1 MQAVI
6 VDLAIGAD
14 EFERW
19 YCGAAKEVLARA
31 VDGRKVRFPAA
42 ILRPYITHAGI
53 YGRFRILFD
62 DNNRFSRIDR
72 IDL

>member
-1 MQAVI
+1 MIIDLVI
-6 VDLAIGAD
+6 SAD

-19 YCGAAKEVLARA
+19 YYGAAKDVIASAL
-31 VDGRKVRFPAA
+31 DGRKVRFPAA
-42 ILRPYITHAGI
+42 ILRPYITHTGI